1 VNDVKENCKQSVQS
15 LNSYRDALKLALN
28 EEDESSVESKWRNVT
43 DLFEMQQNDVKQA
56 NEKISIAK

>member
-1 VNDVKENCKQSVQS
+1 MKENCKQSVQS